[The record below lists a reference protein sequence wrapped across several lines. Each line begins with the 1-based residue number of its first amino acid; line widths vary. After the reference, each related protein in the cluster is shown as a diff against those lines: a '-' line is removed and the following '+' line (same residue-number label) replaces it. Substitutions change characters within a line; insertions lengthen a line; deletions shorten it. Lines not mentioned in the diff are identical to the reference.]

1 MIETITISQLED
13 RIDRK
18 KCEMIS
24 IRANMSLNVQTR
36 KGMETEYYEFADDLE
51 ILAGEVDRYGRLLAK
66 LLENEAERNA
76 TG

>member
-1 MIETITISQLED
+1 
-13 RIDRK
+13 
-18 KCEMIS
+18 
-24 IRANMSLNVQTR
+24 MSLNVQTR
-36 KGMETEYYEFADDLE
+36 KGMERDYYDLADDLE